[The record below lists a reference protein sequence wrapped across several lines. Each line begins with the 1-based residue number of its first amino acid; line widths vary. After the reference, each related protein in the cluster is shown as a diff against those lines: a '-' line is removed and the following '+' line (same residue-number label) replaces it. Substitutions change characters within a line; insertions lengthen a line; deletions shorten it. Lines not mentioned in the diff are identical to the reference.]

1 MDRNTKQLMAVF
13 SLMLGL
19 SWGIPYMV
27 SESDERNTGWLML
40 TVLFLLLALGF
51 YLWIKREER
60 TAEDAAQEA
69 LDAAEENLKKLEDQA
84 AQAADTAS
92 AAVDTASAA
101 VETVEDKI
109 EDVVDVDETTSDEQI
124 ESPSVDEIEELADD
138 AKAGDSMAEA
148 QIAEASA
155 APETA
160 EDPTIEMDNDSADDS
175 ALAESHS
182 TASDDNASIID
193 VLIEE
198 EINEIIA
205 DAPADA
211 EDLSSEAKTATGDVD
226 LTIIE
231 GIGPKY
237 AEILMGA
244 GVTTFAQI
252 AAMSD
257 DEIVTL
263 VKDNGGRK
271 SASMGTWAEQA
282 KLAAA
287 GDWDGLAKLQDELS
301 GGRR

>member
-92 AAVDTASAA
+92 AAV
-101 VETVEDKI
+101 ETVEDKI

-124 ESPSVDEIEELADD
+124 ESPSVDEIEEVADD

-182 TASDDNASIID
+182 TASDDSASKID
-193 VLIEE
+193 VVIEE
-198 EINEIIA
+198 ETTSDDI
-205 DAPADA
+205 
-211 EDLSSEAKTATGDVD
+211 D